1 MKIKDVVK
9 FQNTTYRI
17 IDISDKKAFVV
28 DCNKKSVPKWIDLEM
43 LSSSSLCPEEL
54 GVLSDINDLDAVSR
68 KTAYIKFKRC
78 SCR

>member
-43 LSSSSLCPEEL
+43 LLEMS
-54 GVLSDINDLDAVSR
+54 INVQS
-68 KTAYIKFKRC
+68 KFTQKILKRLL
-78 SCR
+78 